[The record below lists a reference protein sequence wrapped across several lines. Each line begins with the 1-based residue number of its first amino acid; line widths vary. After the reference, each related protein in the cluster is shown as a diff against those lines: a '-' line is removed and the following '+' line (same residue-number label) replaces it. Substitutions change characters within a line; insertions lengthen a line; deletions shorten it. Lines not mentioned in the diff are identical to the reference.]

1 MLFKKIKELAPPEN
15 GLSGDLYGLQFGSI
29 LNSEDFNIHKI
40 IVCLDPTIQV
50 ITEAI
55 KQKIHLIISHHG
67 IIHRPILNWN
77 DLVLD
82 QIKLLASN
90 NIRLF
95 VMHTAWDAAPEGV
108 SETYAK
114 TAGLNLEGPF
124 YFHENGERKPIGRI
138 GVPFQEN
145 TTIRDVCE
153 SLKRHLQL
161 SHVQIVG
168 DPDFVIKK
176 AVVVGGKGLKA
187 DFITDV
193 LNAGADTFITGEFT
207 YADSLSAKAL
217 GLNLIATSHHS
228 SEKIGMER
236 LQQLL
241 AVTFPR
247 DEFIFV
253 DSDDPSTF
261 L

>member
-1 MLFKKIKELAPPEN
+1 MLFQKIKELAPSEN
-15 GLSGDLYGLQFGSI
+15 GLSDDLYGLQFGSV
-29 LNSEDFNIHKI
+29 LNSEDFNLHKV
-40 IVCLDPTIQV
+40 IVCLDPTKQV
-50 ITEAI
+50 ILEAI

-67 IIHRPILNWN
+67 LTHRPLLYWN

-95 VMHTAWDAAPEGV
+95 VMHTAWDAAQEGV

-114 TAGLNLEGPF
+114 IAGLNIEGP
-124 YFHENGERKPIGRI
+124 YYWHEKGERKPLGRI
-138 GVPFQEN
+138 GVPFREG
-145 TTIRDVCE
+145 TTLGEMAD

-161 SHVQIVG
+161 TSVHIVG
-168 DPDFVIKK
+168 DPDKVINR
-176 AVVVGGKGLKA
+176 AVVVGGKGFKA
-187 DFITDV
+187 DSITDV
-193 LNAGADTFITGEFT
+193 LNQGADTYITGEFT
-207 YADSLSAKAL
+207 YADAVAAQHL
-217 GLNLIATSHHS
+217 GLNLIGTSHYA

-241 AVTFPR
+241 AVSFAR

-253 DSDDPSTF
+253 ESGDPTTII
-261 L
+261 